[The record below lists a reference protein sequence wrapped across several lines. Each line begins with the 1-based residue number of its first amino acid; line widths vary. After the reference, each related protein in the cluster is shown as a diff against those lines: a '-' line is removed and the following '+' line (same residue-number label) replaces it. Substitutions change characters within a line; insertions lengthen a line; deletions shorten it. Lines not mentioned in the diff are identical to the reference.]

1 MPACP
6 YVSTYVLVWHPAP
19 MADEHYEWLT
29 RQQAADRLK
38 ITPRTLSRWVESG
51 RCPVH
56 RTPGG
61 RPRFR
66 SDEVDALLTSDPPRT
81 GAAPAML

>member
-1 MPACP
+1 M
-6 YVSTYVLVWHPAP
+6 
-19 MADEHYEWLT
+19 DEQHAEWLT
-29 RQQAADRLK
+29 RQQAADRLGVSA
-38 ITPRTLSRWVESG
+38 RTLSRWVEHG

-66 SDEVDALLTSDPPRT
+66 VDQVDALIAPDPPRTEQHVDALL
-81 GAAPAML
+81 

>member
-1 MPACP
+1 
-6 YVSTYVLVWHPAP
+6 
-19 MADEHYEWLT
+19 MAEEHEWLT

-38 ITPRTLSRWVESG
+38 ITTRTLNRWVQLG

-66 SDEVDALLTSDPPRT
+66 ADQLDALLTQDPPRT
-81 GAAPAML
+81 GCAPATL